1 MGVYM
6 AKMNIPFLIVIAKKV
21 KAYINMLVFGM

>member
-1 MGVYM
+1 M